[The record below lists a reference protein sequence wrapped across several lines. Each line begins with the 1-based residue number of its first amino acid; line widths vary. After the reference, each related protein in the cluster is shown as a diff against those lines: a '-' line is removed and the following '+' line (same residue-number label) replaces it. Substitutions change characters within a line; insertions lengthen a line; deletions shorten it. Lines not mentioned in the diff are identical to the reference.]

1 MKTAALRALTFDH
14 YGTLFDKEA
23 VSGFIDAQIPG
34 RGLELAR
41 LWFKT
46 TQQYCWLNG
55 MMGRHQTWDDL
66 TRRALEYSFRSEGLD
81 LDPGLADA
89 LIDADIHLPPYAEVP
104 AALARLAQD
113 FDLWVLS
120 MGSPWMIEKSQKKA
134 GIGHLFKGIISAEQA
149 KVYKPA
155 RAAYGLAERMLGLSS
170 EQIGFVSSN
179 SFDVMGSANYGYPTF
194 WVNRRGLILDLLG
207 PKPDIEVPDLMA
219 LAERLRPG
227 RSDASGATS
236 PRVKSP

>member
-1 MKTAALRALTFDH
+1 MKIEALRALTFDH

-23 VSGFIDAQIPG
+23 VSTLIDERVPE

-66 TRRALEYSFRSEGLD
+66 TRRALEYTFQSEGLD
-81 LDPGLADA
+81 LNPVLADA
-89 LIDADIHLPPYAEVP
+89 WIDADIHLPPYAEVP
-104 AALARLAQD
+104 AALARLAQN
-113 FDLWVLS
+113 FDLWVPS
-120 MGSPWMIEKSQKKA
+120 MGSPWMIEKSQEKA

-155 RAAYGLAERMLGLSS
+155 REAYGLAERKLGLLA
-170 EQIGFVSSN
+170 EEIGFVSSN

-194 WVNRRGLILDLLG
+194 WVNRRGLTLDLLG
-207 PKPDIEVPDLMA
+207 PKPDLEVSDLTA
-219 LAERLRPG
+219 LAERLI
-227 RSDASGATS
+227 SGATT
-236 PRVKSP
+236 

>member
-1 MKTAALRALTFDH
+1 MKIEALRALTFDH

-23 VSGFIDAQIPG
+23 VSSLIDERVPE

-55 MMGRHQTWDDL
+55 MMGRHQTWDDV
-66 TRRALEYSFRSEGLD
+66 TRRALEYTFQSEGLD
-81 LDPGLADA
+81 LDPVLADA
-89 LIDADIHLPPYAEVP
+89 LIDADIHLPAYAEVP
-104 AALARLAQD
+104 AALARLARN

-120 MGSPWMIEKSQKKA
+120 MGSPWMIEKSQEKA

-155 RAAYGLAERMLGLSS
+155 REAYGLAERKLGLRA
-170 EQIGFVSSN
+170 EEIGFVSSN

-194 WVNRRGLILDLLG
+194 WVNRRGLTLDMLG
-207 PKPDIEVPDLMA
+207 PKPDLEVSDLTA
-219 LAERLRPG
+219 LAERLVLA
-227 RSDASGATS
+227 RSGTGDAF
-236 PRVKSP
+236 

>member
-1 MKTAALRALTFDH
+1 MKTEALRALTFDH
-14 YGTLFDKEA
+14 YGTLFNKEA
-23 VSGFIDAQIPG
+23 VSTLIDERVPE

-66 TRRALEYSFRSEGLD
+66 TRRALEYTFQSEGLD
-81 LDPGLADA
+81 LDPVLADA

-104 AALARLAQD
+104 AALARLAQK

-120 MGSPWMIEKSQKKA
+120 MGSPWMIEKSQEKA

-155 RAAYGLAERMLGLSS
+155 REAYGLAERKLDLHA
-170 EQIGFVSSN
+170 EEIGFVSSN

-194 WVNRRGLILDLLG
+194 WVNRRGLTLDLLG
-207 PKPDIEVPDLMA
+207 PKPDLEAPDLMA
-219 LAERLRPG
+219 LADRLI
-227 RSDASGATS
+227 SGAATS
-236 PRVKSP
+236 RLG

>member
-1 MKTAALRALTFDH
+1 MKTEALRALTFDH

-23 VSGFIDAQIPG
+23 VSGLIDAQMPG

-55 MMGRHQTWDDL
+55 MMGRHQTWDNL
-66 TRRALEYSFRSEGLD
+66 TRRALEYAFRSEGLD
-81 LDPGLADA
+81 LDPVLADA
-89 LIDADIHLPPYAEVP
+89 LIDADIHLPPYAEVS
-104 AALARLAQD
+104 AALARLAKT

-120 MGSPWMIEKSQKKA
+120 MGSPWMIEKSQEKA
-134 GIGHLFKGIISAEQA
+134 GIGHFFKGIISAEQA

-155 RAAYGLAERMLGLSS
+155 QAAYGLAEQKLGLRA

-194 WVNRRGLILDLLG
+194 WINRRGLTLDLLG
-207 PKPDIEVPDLMA
+207 PKPDLEVPDLMA
-219 LAERLRPG
+219 LAEQLMTE
-227 RSDASGATS
+227 RS
-236 PRVKSP
+236 P